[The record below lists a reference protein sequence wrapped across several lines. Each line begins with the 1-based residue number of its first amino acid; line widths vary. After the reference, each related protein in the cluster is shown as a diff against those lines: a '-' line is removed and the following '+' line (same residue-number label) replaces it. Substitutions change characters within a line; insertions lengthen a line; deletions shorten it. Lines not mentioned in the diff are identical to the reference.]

1 MTTDSPG
8 PERAFSLR
16 TKLILSLAV
25 PVGAMLA
32 FTLALGVVTSNV
44 QSNARLAK
52 DESVVFAGIA
62 QELKLDVLSV
72 QEALTDIAATQG
84 KDGLDDGFP
93 EAEEAAKRF
102 GTGLE
107 KFRLMYEVEN
117 DRAGLEQVAAL
128 RAAFDAFYGIG
139 RSIAQAYIGGGPAA
153 GNPMMKDFDRRADQL
168 MEPLELFVRTQT
180 DELHQ
185 AIARIEVSTG
195 KLRNATVIAGVLV
208 LFISAGVLYLVI
220 RSVVRPIQA
229 MVDRLAAGAEQT
241 SAVATQVSSSSQ
253 SLAEGATEQ
262 AASIEETSASLEEMS
277 SMTQHNAE
285 SAKLARTL
293 SEQTRA
299 AADTGSV
306 DMTAMKQAIDAI
318 KSSGDDISKII
329 KSIDEIAFQTNILAL
344 NAAVEAA
351 RAGEA
356 GAGFAVVADEV
367 RTLAQRS
374 AVSAKETG
382 LKIEDSLRKSEIG
395 VKIVDQV
402 AKSLAVIVEGARK
415 VDGIVA
421 EIAKAS
427 DEQLLGIRQ
436 INTAVSQMDKVTQAN
451 AGGAEETAAAAEELS
466 AQAAITKSVVSELC
480 SVVMG
485 STDRSQAAF
494 SSASAISPPARP
506 AAAARPTQR
515 STTMLKPSATTVR
528 GVSRVR
534 AAVTPSTR
542 ESGAVVAGRSLE
554 DAFFKDV

>member
-1 MTTDSPG
+1 MIGSVG
-8 PERAFSLR
+8 
-16 TKLILSLAV
+16 V

-32 FTLALGVVTSNV
+32 FTLALGVVTTDV
-44 QSNARLAK
+44 QTNARLAK
-52 DESVVFAGIA
+52 DESMVFAGIA
-62 QELKLDVLSV
+62 QELKLDVLTL
-72 QEALTDIAATQG
+72 QEALTDIAATQA
-84 KDGLDDGFP
+84 KDGLDDGFS

-102 GTGLE
+102 GAGLE
-107 KFRLMYEVEN
+107 KFRLMYAGEN
-117 DRAGLEQVAAL
+117 NRAGLEQVEAL
-128 RAAFDAFYGIG
+128 RAAFDAFYAAG
-139 RSIAQAYIGGGPAA
+139 RGVAKAYIAGGPAA
-153 GNPMMKDFDRRADQL
+153 GNPMMEDFDRRAKQL
-168 MEPLELFVRTQT
+168 TEPLEVFVRSQT
-180 DELHQ
+180 EELHQ
-185 AIARIEVSTG
+185 AIARIEMSTG

-208 LFISAGVLYLVI
+208 LFISAGVLFLVI

-241 SAVATQVSSSSQ
+241 AAVATQVSSSSQ

-285 SAKLARTL
+285 SAKHARTL

-329 KSIDEIAFQTNILAL
+329 KTIDEIAFQTNILAL

-382 LKIEDSLRKSEIG
+382 LKIEDSLRKSEVG

-402 AKSLAVIVEGARK
+402 AQSLAVIVEGARK
-415 VDGIVA
+415 VDAIIA

-427 DEQLLGIRQ
+427 EEQLLGIRQ

-480 SVVMG
+480 TVVMG
-485 STDRSQAAF
+485 SGDQSQAEF
-494 SSASAISPPARP
+494 SSVPSISVLARP
-506 AAAARPTQR
+506 AVAADPTARTAPR
-515 STTMLKPSATTVR
+515 LKPSVTKER
-528 GVSRVR
+528 QVSHFR
-534 AAVTPSTR
+534 AAAKQSAR
-542 ESGAVVAGRSLE
+542 ESGAVVAESSTG